1 MYGLYVLLPLHI
13 QYLWVFRTVAN
24 MNNDHIRTFNIWYSP
39 DCCNS
44 LKNISYLNALLS
56 RYWSYQLIQKPFHV
70 SLLEI

>member
-1 MYGLYVLLPLHI
+1 
-13 QYLWVFRTVAN
+13 

-44 LKNISYLNALLS
+44 FKNLSYLNALLS